1 MVETPRPR
9 SDAATPTA
17 SSSTGSTAVLHPL
30 QSAADDGGDAH
41 RAGPST
47 TRDSTDTEVT
57 PRPEA
62 GPLPLKRGEI
72 GFQERYLRQLAE
84 GDDDDSDMGDAPAV
98 SRPERHP
105 ADRDGHAAD
114 QASRSAV
121 EPPSESEQ
129 RAETASTRTVS
140 SVRKRFAARVI
151 PALGGVHLATLLWLL
166 FQGTLIIAT
175 ITGWVVFGQRGMGSN
190 NKGGDPEDP
199 DGEGNSNPMTGAT
212 SSIFIHVLFT
222 VALLMQLVF
231 LERQIYRIRAE
242 RYAFANPGLPLFAR
256 PGGAAV
262 GMGYAPWNRPP
273 LPTYA
278 AVLAQ
283 SGVGTGDVEDSAIA
297 VAPPPAYGNT
307 RGSTLLLSGLISDTL
322 RAQRRGRSVRSSV
335 ASSRPVSYA
344 SHDGEWEERRDATR
358 AMRLQETLARLE
370 DSQDTQE
377 TQNNAAGRRQSPSQA
392 Q

>member
-1 MVETPRPR
+1 M
-9 SDAATPTA
+9 
-17 SSSTGSTAVLHPL
+17 
-30 QSAADDGGDAH
+30 
-41 RAGPST
+41 
-47 TRDSTDTEVT
+47 
-57 PRPEA
+57 
-62 GPLPLKRGEI
+62 
-72 GFQERYLRQLAE
+72 
-84 GDDDDSDMGDAPAV
+84 
-98 SRPERHP
+98 
-105 ADRDGHAAD
+105 
-114 QASRSAV
+114 
-121 EPPSESEQ
+121 
-129 RAETASTRTVS
+129 
-140 SVRKRFAARVI
+140 
-151 PALGGVHLATLLWLL
+151 GGVHLATLLWLL

-199 DGEGNSNPMTGAT
+199 DGEGSSNPMTGAT

-231 LERQIYRIRAE
+231 LERRIYRIRAE

-283 SGVGTGDVEDSAIA
+283 SGVGPGDVEDSAIA

-335 ASSRPVSYA
+335 ASSRPVSYV